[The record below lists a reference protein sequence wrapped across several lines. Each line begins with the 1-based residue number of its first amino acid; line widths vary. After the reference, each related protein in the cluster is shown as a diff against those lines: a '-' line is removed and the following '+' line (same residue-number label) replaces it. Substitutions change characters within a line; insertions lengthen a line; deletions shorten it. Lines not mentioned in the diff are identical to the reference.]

1 MPDRRRL
8 AGDAVCKAVEE
19 VIGVVDIGGTKM
31 LAAASEDGVSY
42 TNLVRRETPTAG
54 PEQALINLLNDA
66 CGTSTLDA
74 ITMSLPG
81 PMRRHPPGLVN
92 PPALSLAWHEMNFD
106 AVLGQHFGCRVVAE
120 NDANCSAL
128 AEAVQGAGR
137 GCNAVV
143 YFTVSTGI
151 GTGVVR
157 NGEIVINR
165 HDTEG
170 GHMVL
175 WPQWAGG
182 PPCHCGGYGCLE
194 TLASGRAIERR
205 FGRRAESLT
214 DQSAWDEIGRWLG
227 LAVVNATS
235 VLDPEVVV
243 LGGGVTRSWDRFAPS
258 LQDTVT
264 AYLHFQPAPKIRK
277 AELAD
282 GHNNLAGALLNLVTR
297 AS

>member
-1 MPDRRRL
+1 M
-8 AGDAVCKAVEE
+8 
-19 VIGVVDIGGTKM
+19 IGVVDIGGTKI
-31 LAAASEDGVSY
+31 LAAASVDGVSY
-42 TNLVRRETPTAG
+42 TNLLRRETPKTDS
-54 PEQALINLLNDA
+54 EQALIDQLTEA
-66 CGTSTLDA
+66 CGTSTLEA

-81 PMRRHPPGLVN
+81 PMRRRPPGLVN
-92 PPALSLAWHEMNFD
+92 PPAMSSAWHEMNFD
-106 AVLGQHFGCRVVAE
+106 AVLGTHFSCRVVAE

-137 GCNAVV
+137 GCNSVV

-157 NGEIVINR
+157 NGEIIINR

-175 WPQWAGG
+175 WPQWVGG

-194 TLASGRAIERR
+194 TLVSGKAIERR
-205 FGRRAESLT
+205 FGQRAELLT
-214 DQSAWDEIGRWLG
+214 DQNAWDEVGRWLG
-227 LAVVNATS
+227 LAIVNATS

-243 LGGGVTRSWDRFAPS
+243 FGGGVTQSWDRFAPS
-258 LQDTVT
+258 LHETVA

-282 GHNNLAGALLNLVTR
+282 GHNNLAGALLNLARDATR
-297 AS
+297 HM

>member
-1 MPDRRRL
+1 
-8 AGDAVCKAVEE
+8 

-31 LAAASEDGVSY
+31 LAAASADGVSY
-42 TNLVRRETPTAG
+42 TNLVRRDTPTAV
-54 PEQALINLLNDA
+54 PEQALIDLLTEV
-66 CGTSTLDA
+66 CGTTTLEA

-92 PPALSLAWHEMNFD
+92 PPAMSSAWHEMNFD
-106 AVLGQHFGCRVVAE
+106 AVLGTHFSCSVVAE

-128 AEAVQGAGR
+128 AEAVLGAGR
-137 GCNAVV
+137 GCNSVV

-157 NGEIVINR
+157 NGEIIINR

-194 TLASGRAIERR
+194 TLVSGKAIERR

-214 DQSAWDEIGRWLG
+214 DQNAWDEIGRWLG

-243 LGGGVTRSWDRFAPS
+243 FGGGVTQSWNRFAPS
-258 LQDTVT
+258 LQDTVA

-282 GHNNLAGALLNLVTR
+282 GHNNLAGALLNLAR
-297 AS
+297 ASA